1 MNKREIATQIFLAG
15 VERVK
20 PQQVIHQL
28 VELTGEQLKVDK
40 ISFNLRDY
48 QSIYVVGA
56 GKASA
61 MMAQALEHI
70 LGDRITE
77 GQIITKYGHSVSLNY
92 IRQTEAGHPVPDEA
106 GVRGTSKLLEIAKK
120 AGRNDLVFCLLSG
133 GGSALL
139 ADVPANGTLSDLKR
153 LNEVLLKSGAS
164 IQEMNC
170 IRKHLSKVKGGQL
183 AKEIYPATIVNL
195 ILSDVVGDPLDVIA
209 SGPTVADSSTFS
221 DALKILKKYSIQDEI
236 PTTVRTHLTNG
247 CEGKVP
253 ETLKEKDKEL
263 EKSFHLIVGNNLL
276 ALEAAAIKAEELG
289 YYPQIMTHTL
299 EGDLMTIGNQIFQES
314 LDKLEHSGNTKV
326 CLLYGGEPT
335 VKVTG
340 EGKGGRNQHLALYL
354 AGLVNDQKR
363 LTFLSAG
370 TDGSDGPTDA
380 AGAVCDSST
389 VEHAKELGLNYP
401 KHLAEFDAYPFFQ
414 KEGGLIVTGPT
425 QTNVMDLIAV
435 LIN

>member
-40 ISFNLRDY
+40 ITFNMRDY

-61 MMAQALEHI
+61 MMAQALEYI
-70 LGDRITE
+70 LGDRIKE
-77 GQIITKYGHSVSLNY
+77 GHIITKYGHSVSLSY
-92 IRQTEAGHPVPDEA
+92 IQQTEAGHPVPDEA

-120 AGRNDLVFCLLSG
+120 AGHNDLVFCLLSG

-139 ADVPANGTLSDLKR
+139 ADVPENGTLSDLKI
-153 LNEVLLKSGAS
+153 LNEVLLKSGAT

-183 AKEIYPATIVNL
+183 AKEIYPASIVNL

-209 SGPTVADSSTFS
+209 SGPTIADSSTFS
-221 DALKILKKYSIQDEI
+221 DAITILKQYSIEDEI
-236 PTTVRTHLTNG
+236 PTSIRTHLTQGN
-247 CEGKVP
+247 EGKKP
-253 ETLKEKDKEL
+253 ETPKENDREL

-289 YYPQIMTHTL
+289 YCPQIITHTL
-299 EGDLMTIGNQIFQES
+299 EGDLITIGNQIFQES
-314 LDKLEHSGNTKV
+314 LEKLEQSGDTKV

-335 VKVTG
+335 VKVKG
-340 EGKGGRNQHLALYL
+340 EGKGGRNQHLALYVARL
-354 AGLVNDQKR
+354 IKDQKK

-389 VEHAKELGLNYP
+389 VEHAKELGLNYT
-401 KHLAEFDAYPFFQ
+401 KHLGEFNAYPFFER
-414 KEGGLIVTGPT
+414 EGGLIVTGPT
-425 QTNVMDLIAV
+425 QTNVMDLITV